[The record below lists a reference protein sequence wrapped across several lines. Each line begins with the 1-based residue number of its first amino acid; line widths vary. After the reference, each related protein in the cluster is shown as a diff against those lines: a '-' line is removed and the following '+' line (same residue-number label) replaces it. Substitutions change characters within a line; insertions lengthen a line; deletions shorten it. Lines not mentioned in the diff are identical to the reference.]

1 MIYVTQQQ
9 LTDRVG
15 AADLVALADRNNN
28 GVVDAEVLNAAIADA
43 SATIDS
49 YLQQVR
55 ALPLSQAVID
65 ASPLPRICGDMALF
79 YLYDSGAPEYVE
91 KAYEKAIAW
100 LRDVAAGRA
109 SLGAQ
114 DAPVASN
121 LGGKMVA
128 AQGVSGTDWGSY

>member
-1 MIYVTQQQ
+1 MSYGTAQGMIDRFGKDDLIQ
-9 LTDRVG
+9 LTDRLRTG
-15 AADLVALADRNNN
+15 A
-28 GVVDAEVLNAAIADA
+28 VDAVVLAIAIADA

-55 ALPLSQAVID
+55 TLPLSQPVID

-91 KAYEKAIAW
+91 KAYDKAITW

-109 SLGAQ
+109 SLGAE
-114 DAPVASN
+114 DAPAAADP
-121 LGGKMVA
+121 GGKMVV
-128 AQGVSGTDWGSY
+128 AQGISGTDWGSY